1 MSDWLHN
8 LSLVWMALL
17 VFSLIFL
24 VTAAI
29 YVVVAMLSV
38 GERARSF
45 KAVSPGLL
53 PPLGVLFA
61 LFMAFT
67 ASQVWSD
74 NDKANS
80 VVDREASALR
90 TVVILATAFPGE
102 PEWTKNRMP
111 DRWRDVQRHEV
122 NAIGLK
128 SAEELRQFLALEFK
142 DLIDQGV
149 LKLPAPDKK
158 MKEINPKSNGHGDD
172 T

>member
-61 LFMAFT
+61 LLWHSPPHKFG
-67 ASQVWSD
+67 
-74 NDKANS
+74 
-80 VVDREASALR
+80 
-90 TVVILATAFPGE
+90 VITIRLIQSLIARLA
-102 PEWTKNRMP
+102 
-111 DRWRDVQRHEV
+111 H
-122 NAIGLK
+122 
-128 SAEELRQFLALEFK
+128 
-142 DLIDQGV
+142 
-149 LKLPAPDKK
+149 
-158 MKEINPKSNGHGDD
+158 
-172 T
+172 